1 MLDGGI
7 KKDNE
12 QNEIMCAH
20 IRSTHVELY
29 WMSGTERKCIHVHVH
44 PTQLSRR
51 K

>member
-1 MLDGGI
+1 MMMIMLDGGDI

-12 QNEIMCAH
+12 QNEIMC
-20 IRSTHVELY
+20 TYVQLEL
-29 WMSGTERKCIHVHVH
+29 SGTERKCIHVHVH